1 MNKPFYTFKSS
12 KGDKIINILLI
23 SDYDEKSITMNN
35 GKVFYT
41 DDTDDDSNTDGLTTF
56 INDYYTP

>member
-12 KGDKIINILLI
+12 KGNININILFI
-23 SDYDEKSITMNN
+23 IDYNSTSIMMSN
-35 GKVFYT
+35 GTIHYT
-41 DDTDDDSNTDGLTTF
+41 DDSDDTSNTDGLTTF